1 MGKETDITVVK
12 PGDPSRV
19 SKVKFSNHEYNKHFS
34 KLVNLE
40 RKEEMRRHEQ
50 EIKKLSGKQREK
62 RGRAVLHCSA
72 RNDGMGYGGTFL
84 VKFVRKKGMPDT
96 EIAVGDLVRISKRD
110 PLSDRNP
117 YGTVVEKTGYSLQV
131 SFNDKPPKWMYH
143 KNVRLDLYVN
153 DVTFKRMLQA
163 INDVSQDHV
172 KNITLTSSLLS
183 KKQIKN
189 KTMEIHSFFNNKLN
203 ESQKQTVKNC
213 LSSNLFHL
221 IHGPP
226 GTGKT
231 ITCVE
236 VIEQVIEENQT
247 VLACADS
254 NTAVDNLVEKL
265 VEQNRSV
272 VRIGHPARVTPM
284 LREHS
289 LDYLL
294 EENETFQKALRV
306 RNKAYDLKE
315 KQDQFTFPSGRWRR
329 GLSNTQIK
337 KLASKNKGSRGISEG
352 KIKEMA
358 TSLEFQDKINN
369 LFNEI
374 DILEGQAVKELL
386 EECDVVCT
394 TNASAGSE
402 VLNNHRFDIC
412 VIDEAT
418 QACEPSCLIPIVK
431 ADKIVMAG
439 DHKQLPPTI
448 LNEEAEKKGLS
459 ISLFERLIALYG
471 NGIKSLLTVQ
481 YRMNEKIMGF
491 SNHHF
496 YNDNLQADESV
507 KNHTIQGLLT
517 KNVFEENAELKWW
530 EVVNPSEPIVW
541 IDTKK
546 QKGFERSR
554 SGSTSKE
561 NIGEARLIQDVTST
575 LLQLGIKSKHIGL
588 ITPYYDQKGVLNSM
602 IGTEKMEIDT
612 VDGFQ
617 GREKEIILVSLTRS
631 NPHGNIGFLK
641 DLRRLNV
648 SVTRARRKLIIIGD
662 SSTVCT
668 NETYK
673 SFYDFVT
680 KNGQVINS

>member
-1 MGKETDITVVK
+1 MGKETEITVVK

-19 SKVKFSNHEYNKHFS
+19 SKVTFSNHEYNNYFS

-50 EIKKLSGKQREK
+50 EIKKLSGREREK

-96 EIAVGDLVRISKRD
+96 EIAVGDLVRISKRN

-163 INDVSQDHV
+163 LNDVASDHV
-172 KNITLTSSLLS
+172 KNISLTSSLLS

-189 KTMEIHSFFNNKLN
+189 KTKEIHSFFNNQLN
-203 ESQKQTVKNC
+203 ESQKKTVKDC
-213 LSSNLFHL
+213 MSSSLFHL

-236 VIEQVIEENQT
+236 VIEQAIENNQT

-265 VEQNRSV
+265 VMQKRSV
-272 VRIGHPARVTPM
+272 VRIGHPARVTPT
-284 LREHS
+284 LRKHS

-294 EENETFQKALRV
+294 EENETFQKAQRV
-306 RNKAYDLKE
+306 RTKAYDLKD

-337 KLASKNKGSRGISEG
+337 KLASKNKGSRGISAN

-402 VLNNHRFDIC
+402 VLKNHRFNLC

-431 ADKIVMAG
+431 ADKVVMAG

-471 NGIKSLLTVQ
+471 NRIKSLLTVQ
-481 YRMNEKIMGF
+481 YRMNQKIMGF
-491 SNHHF
+491 SNQYF
-496 YNDNLQADESV
+496 YNRNLKADESV
-507 KNHTIQGLLT
+507 KHHTIQGLLS
-517 KNVFEENAELKWW
+517 KNVSDKNDEMNWRK
-530 EVVNPSEPIVW
+530 VVDPSEPLVW
-541 IDTKK
+541 IDTEK
-546 QKGFERSR
+546 QDSFERSR

-561 NIGEARLIQDVTST
+561 NLGEAHVIQHIVSTLIQMGVKPND
-575 LLQLGIKSKHIGL
+575 IGL
-588 ITPYYDQKGVLNSM
+588 ITPYYDQKALLNSM
-602 IGTEKMEIDT
+602 IDNDEMEIDT

-631 NPHGNIGFLK
+631 NPQGNIGFLK

-648 SVTRARRKLIIIGD
+648 SITRARRKLIITGD
-662 SSTVCT
+662 SNTVCT
-668 NETYK
+668 DKTYN
-673 SFYDFVT
+673 SFYEFVAE
-680 KNGQVINS
+680 NGTVVNQ